1 MYQIPNYK
9 KILKNL
15 EKWRV
20 DAYRFTENGKRV
32 WRKKNER
39 TQWIIPKDPKLL
51 DKLGIKKSE
60 NILFIAGYY
69 GTWANALAELG
80 TNVIYTE
87 GSEELVGFAKNKY
100 NENKNILD
108 FICRDLATIPQ
119 EPQQYDWTV
128 SFEPVSDD
136 IALPIAVLR
145 SLLNKKGIII
155 IHYPRKLVPR
165 DKFLNYKIIA
175 QVYNCEFLRKE
186 VFIDGFS
193 NHYLPLSRHHLIT
206 SLITNEIARSQAKI
220 DIRALESGTFT
231 KESFTRLNKISNL
244 FDQKYLKTNKN
255 NY

>member
-1 MYQIPNYK
+1 MYQIPNYN
-9 KILKNL
+9 KILKSL
-15 EKWRV
+15 EKWRI

-39 TQWIIPKDPKLL
+39 TQWTIPKDPKLL
-51 DKLGIKKSE
+51 NKIGIKKTDK
-60 NILFIAGYY
+60 ILFIAGYY
-69 GTWANALAELG
+69 GTWANALAKLG
-80 TNVIYTE
+80 AKVTYTE
-87 GSEELVGFAKNKY
+87 GSEELVAFAENKY
-100 NENKNILD
+100 KENQNFVE
-108 FICRDLATIPQ
+108 FICRDFATIPQ

-155 IHYPRKLVPR
+155 IHYPRKLVPQ
-165 DKFLNYKIIA
+165 DKFLNYKKIA
-175 QVYNCEFLRKE
+175 KVYNCEFLRKE

-220 DIRALESGTFT
+220 DIRALESGTFS
-231 KESFTRLNKISNL
+231 KESVIRLNKISNL
-244 FDQKYLKTNKN
+244 FDWKYLKTTKN